1 MNLAELIRLLR
12 LAYDD
17 SEMRPTL
24 IRNFQKLVWNFDG
37 IIHNESVDGVIRDLA
52 YHLEYYEPDSLWRAQ
67 APSFYSDNRARDE
80 IRAALLEL
88 ERIGVHVE

>member
-52 YHLEYYEPDSLWRAQ
+52 YDLEYYEPDSLWRAQ
-67 APSFYSDNRARDE
+67 DPSFYSDNRATDE
-80 IRAALLEL
+80 IRSALLEL